1 VSDGVVPHSH
11 PVREAD
17 PMLIGYARV
26 STDDQKLDVQ
36 RDALIMAGVDPERLY
51 EDRLSSARA
60 DRPELAAALKA
71 ARGGDTLVIW
81 RLDRLG
87 RSLKELLALVDDLKQ
102 RGVQLRSLTDHIDTR
117 TPGGELVFH
126 VFDAIAQFERNLT
139 RERVRAGLNAARSR
153 GKLGGRPPVLKP
165 KDLAAITAL
174 LKDGDLTIREV
185 AERLG
190 ISVASLYRYVPG
202 GKSAV
207 QTD

>member
-36 RDALIMAGVDPERLY
+36 RDALITAGVDPERLY

-153 GKLGGRPPVLKP
+153 GKLGGRPPILTP
-165 KDLAAITAL
+165 KDLAAIKAL

-190 ISVASLYRYVPG
+190 MSVASLYRYVPG

>member
-1 VSDGVVPHSH
+1 
-11 PVREAD
+11 
-17 PMLIGYARV
+17 MLIGYARV
-26 STDDQKLDVQ
+26 STDDQRLDLQ
-36 RDALIMAGVDPERLY
+36 RDALTNAGVDPQCTY
-51 EDRLSSARA
+51 EDKLSGARA
-60 DRPELAAALKA
+60 DRPGLAAALKA
-71 ARGGDTLVIW
+71 ARDGDTLVIW

-87 RSLKELLALVDDLKQ
+87 RSLKELLALADDLKQ
-102 RGVQLRSLTDHIDTR
+102 RGIQLRSLTEHVDTS

-126 VFDAIAQFERNLT
+126 MFGAIAQFERNLT

-153 GKLGGRPPVLKP
+153 GKLGGRPPILKP
-165 KDLAAITAL
+165 KDLAAIKAL

-190 ISVASLYRYVPG
+190 MSVASLYRYVPG

>member
-1 VSDGVVPHSH
+1 
-11 PVREAD
+11 
-17 PMLIGYARV
+17 MLIGYARV
-26 STDDQKLDVQ
+26 STDDQKLDLQ
-36 RDALIMAGVDPERLY
+36 RDALITAGVDPKRLY
-51 EDRLSSARA
+51 EDRLSGARA
-60 DRPELAAALKA
+60 DRPGLRAALKA
-71 ARGGDTLVIW
+71 TRQGDTLVIW

-87 RSLKELLALVDDLKQ
+87 RSLKELLTLIDDLKP
-102 RGVQLRSLTDHIDTR
+102 RGVQLRSLTEHIDTS

-126 VFDAIAQFERNLT
+126 VFGAIAQFERNLT

-153 GKLGGRPPVLKP
+153 GKLGGRPPILTP
-165 KDLAAITAL
+165 NDLAAIKAL